1 MSIESGHRTASA
13 VSRCALA
20 LWITL
25 VAGTFFL
32 ISPPGDQTFPSA
44 IPWSDASILRIVI
57 QAMSL
62 GGSISTARGVEI
74 KALVFHVAAVAGLM
88 LLAVAVMRGV
98 VRGMRTRDA
107 GGLWFGAQALLLGWV
122 GMSFAS
128 ALWAGD
134 PAIAIGQSAIYAL
147 SVAWTLALAW
157 TLDARHV
164 RAALDSLII
173 VSVGGAVLCLWF
185 YAERNPH
192 HRPGFPIGNPST
204 IAACIL
210 PATLISIMGFL
221 SGLRLRGPVAR
232 HTRTTALAY
241 GAALIPL
248 LLCLYVTFSRG
259 AVLGLAVGL
268 SVAGFIAAGPRWRRW
283 LVPASGLILAL
294 GAWWI
299 YQWSL
304 VAGFGR
310 GGSMRFRFYAWQY
323 AAELWWL
330 RPFSGHGAG
339 AFTRLAGGE
348 LSQRDRLLDPA
359 AFAGDWLDHAHN
371 EVFEVLAEIGL
382 VGGVTYVGALIA
394 LLIAGSHLYRAYC
407 PAVPRWMRLGL
418 AAALAALVA
427 DALVGVGL
435 RLEGVQAIFFCI
447 AGALLAALRTG
458 APSES
463 DSIQTDTL
471 ATLRGLAAEAR
482 PPSLLRRS
490 ALATVVTISAVGCA
504 TAAMTNWFGVLAE
517 SRIAP
522 AMRDGRNQEAI
533 RMGLVAEQ
541 ALLTP
546 FRKLAAA
553 ERVMEAR
560 FEAARLAAVKLLEET
575 RGGAHAAQRDVEVVA
590 KLGREAYEAAR
601 QLDARATG
609 FGRVQ
614 AIQAYASEMLSTLYD
629 ERNAGL
635 AAEWR
640 RRAHTAWLVQRRRA
654 PADREA
660 LLALLRFP
668 APIAESAIYL
678 RDALRGGWADEVWRS
693 GLHALVRAPG
703 FEDVVSGM
711 LAEAEPLDARSDLDA
726 LVLSMAP
733 ESYRLAA
740 AVAALRQD
748 YESAAGHSKR
758 AAELY
763 QPMIPRLPE
772 LHSIALGEQAEYTLR
787 ADPRRAATALDLIRD
802 AIARLPVIS
811 GEKFDALAAPLR
823 LRAVPA
829 LLACDRVQEAEDALR
844 RVLGPGTDSR
854 AALAGSYADL
864 VRIFAKRSDLP
875 PDLVD
880 GWIDAALRIDP
891 TQMTA
896 WSWRAWRTGASGD
909 AAAVRE
915 VLAKAADAGVSD
927 ANRSRIRDALC
938 QEFPALCEQIR

>member
-1 MSIESGHRTASA
+1 MSIESVNRVGNS

-20 LWITL
+20 LWIAL
-25 VAGTFFL
+25 VVGTFLL
-32 ISPPGDQTFPSA
+32 ISPPGEQTFPGQV
-44 IPWSDASILRIVI
+44 PWSDGSVLRVVI

-88 LLAVAVMRGV
+88 LLAVAVLRGV
-98 VRGMRTRDA
+98 VRGIRARDA
-107 GGLWFGAQALLLGWV
+107 GGVWLGGQALLLGWV
-122 GMSFAS
+122 AMSIAS

-134 PAIAIGQSAIYAL
+134 PGIAIGQAAIYAL

-164 RAALDSLII
+164 RAALDSLVV
-173 VSVGGAVLCLWF
+173 VSVVGAVLCLWF
-185 YAERNPH
+185 YFERNPH

-221 SGLRLRGPVAR
+221 SGVRLRGPVSR
-232 HTRTTALAY
+232 ETRTAALAY

-259 AVLGLAVGL
+259 AVLGLAAGL
-268 SVAGFIAAGPRWRRW
+268 SVAGFIAAGPRLRRW
-283 LVPASGLILAL
+283 LVPACVLILAT
-294 GAWWI
+294 GAWWL

-339 AFTRLAGGE
+339 AFTRMAGGE

-394 LLIAGSHLYRAYC
+394 LLITGAHLYRAHC
-407 PAVPRWMRLGL
+407 PAIPRWMRLGL
-418 AAALAALVA
+418 AAAVAALVA
-427 DALVGVGL
+427 DALVGVGM
-435 RLEGVQAIFFCI
+435 RLEGVQAVFYCI
-447 AGALLAALRTG
+447 AGVLLAALRG
-458 APSES
+458 AAPSES
-463 DSIQTDTL
+463 DQSPGDTL
-471 ATLRGLAAEAR
+471 ATLRGVAAESRSA
-482 PPSLLRRS
+482 SLLRRS
-490 ALATVVTISAVGCA
+490 ALALVVTLGAVGCA

-517 SRIAP
+517 AQIAA
-522 AMRDGRNQEAI
+522 AMREGRNQDAI
-533 RMGLVAEQ
+533 RLGLVAERT
-541 ALLTP
+541 LLTP

-575 RGGAHAAQRDVEVVA
+575 RGGADAAQRDVEAVA
-590 KLGREAYEAAR
+590 KLGRDAYEAAR
-601 QLDARATG
+601 LLDARATG

-614 AIQAYASEMLSTLYD
+614 AIQAYASEMLSTLYQ
-629 ERNAGL
+629 ERDANL

-654 PADREA
+654 PVDREA
-660 LLALLRFP
+660 LLALLRYP
-668 APIAESAIYL
+668 APIAESSTYL
-678 RDALRGGWADEVWRS
+678 RDALRGGWADENWRAALTAHLRTG
-693 GLHALVRAPG
+693 GLEA
-703 FEDVVSGM
+703 VVSGM
-711 LAEAEPLDARSDLDA
+711 LAEAEPLDARSDLDS

-740 AVAALRQD
+740 AVAALRQEYD
-748 YESAAGHSKR
+748 VAAGYAER

-763 QPMIPRLPE
+763 QPLIPRLPE
-772 LHSIALGEQAEYTLR
+772 LHSIALGEQAEYVLR
-787 ADPRRAATALDLIRD
+787 ADPRNAAAAMNLIRD

-829 LLACDRVQEAEDALR
+829 LLACDRVQEAEDVLR

-864 VRIFAKRSDLP
+864 VRLFAKRGDLP
-875 PDLVD
+875 PQLVD
-880 GWIDAALRIDP
+880 GWIDAVLRIDP
-891 TQMTA
+891 THMTA
-896 WSWRAWRTGASGD
+896 WSWRAWRVAKSGD
-909 AAAVRE
+909 AGAVRE
-915 VLAKAADAGVSD
+915 VLSKAAEAGVSE
-927 ANRSRIRDALC
+927 ANRNRIRDALC
-938 QEFPALCEQIR
+938 QEFPAVCDQLR